1 MTEEIIRIMTDKGIP
16 VLTIHDSYIVER
28 HRFADLRAVM
38 ATAAIRV
45 AGYDLFAEQENIEV
59 EREDG
64 YGMVLNERVFR
75 ELDIP
80 TQHSGYDKRLQKWL
94 TKRKLKLTASSG
106 WGGLMSTP
114 VCELNPIYL
123 PHN

>member
-1 MTEEIIRIMTDKGIP
+1 MEVALATISQHRSLRLDWVIP
-16 VLTIHDSYIVER
+16 RDCDE
-28 HRFADLRAVM
+28 M